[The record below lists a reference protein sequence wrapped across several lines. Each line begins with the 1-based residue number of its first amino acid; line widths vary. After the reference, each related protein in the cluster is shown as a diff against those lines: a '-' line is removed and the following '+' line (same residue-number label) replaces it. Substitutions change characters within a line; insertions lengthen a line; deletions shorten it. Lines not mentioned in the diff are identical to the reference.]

1 MNLFNPSFNEII
13 NYTLDFEGGYVMNK
27 SDPGGETNF
36 GISKASFPKLDIK
49 NLTKEEAQKIYFLNY
64 FHPLNIEQIPN
75 KNLRFKVFDMAVLC
89 GTQTSI
95 KNLQNCLNLIT
106 GRNISVDGIL
116 GSKTNL
122 AIRAIS
128 NQEGLVWT
136 FSKGYEDYL
145 MNLASKKTLAQ
156 FREGWLK
163 RARFLINV

>member
-1 MNLFNPSFNEII
+1 MNLFCQQFKEII
-13 NYTLDFEGGYVMNK
+13 QFTLDFEGGYVNNK
-27 SDPGGETNF
+27 NDPGGETNF
-36 GISKASFPKLDIK
+36 GISKKAFPRLDIK

-75 KNLRFKVFDMAVLC
+75 KNLRFKLFDMGVLC
-89 GTQTSI
+89 GIQTSI

-106 GRNISVDGIL
+106 GRNLLVDGIL

-122 AIRAIS
+122 AIQSIA

-136 FSKGYEDYL
+136 VTKGFEDYL
-145 MNLASKKTLAQ
+145 MNLATKKTLAQ
-156 FREGWLK
+156 FKEGWLR